1 MEFIE
6 EQRIRLGGFDEG
18 IVIVV
23 NMVYDDTTRM
33 MQDQTWDQDFKGTLS
48 ILAGC
53 MQLEQPVFYSSLGAL
68 RVLRK
73 GLEECTRSLTGK
85 AVFEQAYE
93 ADLTFQVEMQTQ
105 GHATITGSYQ
115 EQGPSSNR
123 LSFQIKSDQTYLEQA
138 IRDLKRFEQILHDP
152 TQHSINSD
160 S

>member
-6 EQRIRLGGFDEG
+6 EQRIWLGGFDEG
-18 IVIVV
+18 IEIVV
-23 NMVYDDTTRM
+23 NKVYDDITRT

-48 ILAGC
+48 IRAGC
-53 MQLEQPVFYSSLGAL
+53 MQLKQPAFYSSLGAL

-93 ADLTFQVEMQTQ
+93 TDFTFQVEMLSQ

-115 EQGPSSNR
+115 EQGPSSNQ
-123 LSFQIKSDQTYLEQA
+123 LSFQIKSDQTYLKQA
-138 IRDLKRFEQILHDP
+138 ICDLKRFEQTLQDP
-152 TQHSINSD
+152 TQHSVHSD